1 MQRVIRP
8 FWMLLPALA
17 FSILLVCAS
26 AAKSVEYEKSAAVAR
41 QAVRKT
47 EEPGFVLREADGHL
61 ALFRENADRPY
72 RILDTEVWLLPE
84 EDRQALAAGI
94 HVADEAELRR
104 LLEDWDN

>member
-1 MQRVIRP
+1 MQKVIRP

-17 FSILLVCAS
+17 LSMLLVCVS
-26 AAKSVEYEKSAAVAR
+26 AGKSVEQEKSAVIAR

-47 EEPGFVLREADGHL
+47 EEPGFVLREENGHL
-61 ALFRENADRPY
+61 ALFREGAESPY

-84 EDRQALAAGI
+84 EDRLALADGI
-94 HVADEAELRR
+94 HLADETQLRE